1 MLKKII
7 FVLLI
12 FNFLHGCGFT
22 PMYSQKNGNFN
33 FKIESIDLEGDRVI
47 NNYINAQLKKYSLVE
62 NEKKF
67 QIKIN
72 TNYKKNITA
81 KDLTGAAT
89 DFELILNTNV
99 KINRIDDN
107 NVEDI
112 NLTLTDRFNMKKN
125 EDKFEEDSYERLL
138 KINLATSVY
147 EKIIFNL
154 SK

>member
-1 MLKKII
+1 
-7 FVLLI
+7 
-12 FNFLHGCGFT
+12 
-22 PMYSQKNGNFN
+22 MYSQKNGNFN
-33 FKIESIDLEGDRVI
+33 FIIESVDLEGDKFI
-47 NNYINAQLKKYSLVE
+47 NNYINVQLKRYSFAE
-62 NEKKF
+62 NKKKF
-67 QIKIN
+67 QIEIR
-72 TNYKKNITA
+72 TDYKKNITA
-81 KDLTGAAT
+81 KDLAGAAT

-107 NVEDI
+107 NVKDV
-112 NLTLTDRFNMKKN
+112 NLTLTDSFNMKKN

>member
-1 MLKKII
+1 
-7 FVLLI
+7 
-12 FNFLHGCGFT
+12 
-22 PMYSQKNGNFN
+22 MYSQKNGNFN
-33 FKIESIDLEGDRVI
+33 FKIESIDLEGDKFI
-47 NNYINAQLKKYSLVE
+47 NNYINAQLKKYSLAE

-72 TNYKKNITA
+72 TDYKKNITA
-81 KDLTGAAT
+81 KDLAGAAT

-107 NVEDI
+107 NVEDV
-112 NLTLTDRFNMKKN
+112 NLTLTDSFNMKKN

-138 KINLATSVY
+138 KTNLATSVY

>member
-1 MLKKII
+1 
-7 FVLLI
+7 
-12 FNFLHGCGFT
+12 
-22 PMYSQKNGNFN
+22 MYSQKNGNFN
-33 FKIESIDLEGDRVI
+33 FKIESIDLEGDKFI
-47 NNYINAQLKKYSLVE
+47 NNYINAQLKKYSLAE

-72 TNYKKNITA
+72 TDYKKNITA
-81 KDLTGAAT
+81 KDLAGAAT

-107 NVEDI
+107 NVEDV

>member
-1 MLKKII
+1 
-7 FVLLI
+7 
-12 FNFLHGCGFT
+12 
-22 PMYSQKNGNFN
+22 MYSQKNGNFN
-33 FKIESIDLEGDRVI
+33 FIIESVDLEGDKFI
-47 NNYINAQLKKYSLVE
+47 NNYINVQLKRYSFAE
-62 NEKKF
+62 NKKKF
-67 QIKIN
+67 QIEIK
-72 TNYKKNITA
+72 TDYKKNITA
-81 KDLTGAAT
+81 KDLAGAAT

-107 NVEDI
+107 NVKDV
-112 NLTLTDRFNMKKN
+112 NLTLTDSFNMKKN

>member
-1 MLKKII
+1 MNKIFFYI
-7 FVLLI
+7 LF
-12 FNFLHGCGFT
+12 FCFLQNCGFA
-22 PMYSQKNGNFN
+22 PMYSQKSGNFN
-33 FKIESIDLEGDRVI
+33 FIIVSVDLEGDKFI
-47 NNYINAQLKKYSLVE
+47 NNYIDVQLKKYSFVN

-67 QIKIN
+67 QIEIK
-72 TNYKKNITA
+72 TDYKKNITA
-81 KDLTGAAT
+81 KDLAGAAT

-107 NVEDI
+107 NVKDV
-112 NLTLTDRFNMKKN
+112 NLTLTDSFNMKKN

-138 KINLATSVY
+138 KKNLATSVY